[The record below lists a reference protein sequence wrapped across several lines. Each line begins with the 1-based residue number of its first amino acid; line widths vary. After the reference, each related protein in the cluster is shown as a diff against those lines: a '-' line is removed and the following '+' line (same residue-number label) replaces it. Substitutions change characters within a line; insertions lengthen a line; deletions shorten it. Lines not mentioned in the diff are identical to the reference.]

1 VPCKLS
7 WQLLPPT
14 PAGREPA
21 VPRALAQV
29 HPGIGSIKCYNRIQI
44 NIHISYQERVLALRV
59 EDLIMVVT
67 LILFLLTS
75 SMVSP

>member
-29 HPGIGSIKCYNRIQI
+29 HPGIGNIKCYYRIQI
-44 NIHISYQERVLALRV
+44 NMHRLYQERVLALCV
-59 EDLIMVVT
+59 EDLMMVVT
-67 LILFLLTS
+67 PFLFPLTS